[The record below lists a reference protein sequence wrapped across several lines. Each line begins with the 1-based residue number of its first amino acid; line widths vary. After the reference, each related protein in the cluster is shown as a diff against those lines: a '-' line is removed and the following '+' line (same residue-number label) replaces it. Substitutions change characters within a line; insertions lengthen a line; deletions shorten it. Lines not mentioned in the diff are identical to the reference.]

1 MTHQSKH
8 SYKVG
13 DHVVVWN
20 QTFSGR
26 TICEGRATVRRI
38 LDRDDTY
45 MVQFDGDGPR
55 DLFER
60 RVELDAADLPNDDPR
75 VQPAP
80 QSPISM
86 GRSIAAE
93 IPTP

>member
-1 MTHQSKH
+1 MAQH

-13 DHVVVWN
+13 DKVVVWN
-20 QTFSGR
+20 QTFAGK
-26 TICEGRATVRRI
+26 TICEGRATVRKL

-60 RVELDAADLPNDDPR
+60 RVELDAADLPDDDPR
-75 VQPAP
+75 LSPASQPP
-80 QSPISM
+80 FSM
-86 GRSIAAE
+86 GTAISAE
-93 IPTP
+93 IPSA